1 MNQRSKRRIAIACQG
16 GGSHTAFTA
25 GVLKKILGDIKD
37 DGRYE
42 IIGLS
47 GTSGGAI
54 CAFLT
59 WHALQTTNGEHEAIR
74 LLEEFW
80 RTDNSVSWP
89 QEEWFANTLL
99 QSTMSLVEDTTG
111 MPPTNPYRIPELFR
125 FIPPLRSPDYWQE
138 QLGYALRKR
147 VNDNVSTADN
157 VGTAGPALYIGAV
170 NPVTGEFQVFKSHK
184 RNADGTLV
192 PNQTPD
198 DSISVEAVLASAA
211 IPTIFKAIELGE
223 AVYWRG
229 SENGVS
235 RISEGIYWDGLYSSN
250 PPIRELAELNP
261 DEIWVIQINPEEI
274 NRTPTGTEEMTD
286 RRNELAGNLSLNQ
299 ELYFVRRTN
308 ELVRRCGHYEDGVFK
323 LGGGS
328 SPDKREYRTI
338 KLRRVELTR
347 DLDYSSKL
355 DRDAASIAR
364 LIDEDADREATP
376 FLDALPLCHA
386 LEEVWEDVLQRVSK
400 ATNGEADEALDRVM
414 EVLSEHAEIKVVP
427 PANSSASATVLSDTD
442 EIRECVKWALESGFT
457 PEQTRYYRVE
467 ENTISWWMLA
477 TTPRLQYPVKVR
489 VEIVNGDDGIN
500 RISFYPLDMQTV
512 EAMRQSASRSR

>member
-1 MNQRSKRRIAIACQG
+1 MYQRSKKRIAIACQG
-16 GGSHTAFTA
+16 GGSHAAFTA
-25 GVLKKILGDIKD
+25 GVLKKILNDVKEEE
-37 DGRYE
+37 RYE
-42 IIGLS
+42 IVGLS

-59 WHALQTTNGEHEAIR
+59 WHALQKTNGEQEAIR

-80 RTDNSVSWP
+80 REDNSVSWP
-89 QEEWFANTLL
+89 QEEWFTNTLL
-99 QSTMSLVEDTTG
+99 QSTMNLFEDAIG
-111 MPPTNPYRIPELFR
+111 MPPTNPYRIPEVFR
-125 FIPPLRSPDYWQE
+125 YIPPLRSPDYWQD
-138 QLGYALRKR
+138 QLGCTLRKG
-147 VNDNVSTADN
+147 VNDNVC
-157 VGTAGPALYIGAV
+157 TAGPALYIGAV

-184 RNADGTLV
+184 RNTDGTLV
-192 PNQTPD
+192 PNETAND
-198 DSISVEAVLASAA
+198 AISIEAVLASAA

-235 RISEGIYWDGLYSSN
+235 CISEGVYWDGLYSSN

-274 NRTPTGTEEMTD
+274 DRTPTGTEEMTD

-308 ELVRRCGHYEDGVFK
+308 ELVRRFGNYEDGVLK
-323 LGGGS
+323 LSGGS
-328 SPDKREYRTI
+328 SPDGREYRTI

-347 DLDYSSKL
+347 ELDYSSKL

-364 LIDEDADREATP
+364 LIDEDANREATP
-376 FLDALPLCHA
+376 FLDALPLCHV
-386 LEEVWEDVLQRVSK
+386 LEEVWEDALQSVSK
-400 ATNGEADEALDRVM
+400 ATNGEANAALDRVM
-414 EVLSEHAEIKVVP
+414 ESLSEHAEIRVVP
-427 PANSSASATVLSDTD
+427 PANSSTDAIVLSDAYR
-442 EIRECVKWALESGFT
+442 IRECVKWALESRFT
-457 PEQTRYYRVE
+457 PEQTRHYRVNG
-467 ENTISWWMLA
+467 NTISWWMLA

-489 VEIVNGDDGIN
+489 VEIVNGEDSIN

-512 EAMRQSASRSR
+512 EAMRQRASRPR

>member
-1 MNQRSKRRIAIACQG
+1 MDQSSKRRIAIACQG
-16 GGSHTAFTA
+16 GGSHAAFTA
-25 GVLKKILGDIKD
+25 GVLIKILGDVKD
-37 DGRYE
+37 RGRYE
-42 IIGLS
+42 IVGLS

-59 WHALQTTNGEHEAIR
+59 WYALQETNGEQEAIR

-80 RTDNSVSWP
+80 REDNSVSWP

-99 QSTMSLVEDTTG
+99 QSTMSLYEDTTG
-111 MPPTNPYRIPELFR
+111 MLPTNPYRIPEVFR

-138 QLGYALRKR
+138 QLGSALRKR
-147 VNDNVSTADN
+147 VNDTVS
-157 VGTAGPALYIGAV
+157 TAGPALYIGAV

-192 PNQTPD
+192 PNQTSD
-198 DSISVEAVLASAA
+198 DAISVEAVLASAA

-235 RISEGIYWDGLYSSN
+235 RISNGVYWDGLYSSN

-261 DEIWVIQINPEEI
+261 DEIWVIQINPEETDS
-274 NRTPTGTEEMTD
+274 TPTSTEKMTD

-323 LGGGS
+323 LSGGS
-328 SPDKREYRTI
+328 IPDNREYRTI

-347 DLDYSSKL
+347 ELDYSSKL
-355 DRDAASIAR
+355 DRDAVSIGR

-376 FLDALPLCHA
+376 FLDALPFCQD
-386 LEEVWEDVLQRVSK
+386 LEDVWEDALQSVSK
-400 ATNGEADEALDRVM
+400 ATNGEDNEALDRVM
-414 EVLSEHAEIKVVP
+414 KLFSEHAEIRVVP
-427 PANSSASATVLSDTD
+427 PANSSAAAIVLSDAD
-442 EIRECVKWALESGFT
+442 KIRECMKWALESRFA

-467 ENTISWWMLA
+467 GNIISWWMLA
-477 TTPRLQYPVKVR
+477 TTPCLQYPVKVL
-489 VEIVNGDDGIN
+489 VEIVNGDDRIEC
-500 RISFYPLDMQTV
+500 ISFFPLDMQTV
-512 EAMRQSASRSR
+512 DAMHRSDEG

>member
-1 MNQRSKRRIAIACQG
+1 MDQRSKRRIAIACQG
-16 GGSHTAFTA
+16 GGSHAAFTA
-25 GVLKKILGDIKD
+25 GVLIKILGDIKD
-37 DGRYE
+37 EGRYE
-42 IIGLS
+42 IVGLS

-59 WHALQTTNGEHEAIR
+59 WHALQETNGERKAIR
-74 LLEEFW
+74 LLEEYW
-80 RTDNSVSWP
+80 REDNSVSWP

-99 QSTMSLVEDTTG
+99 QSTMSLYEDTIG
-111 MPPTNPYRIPELFR
+111 IPLTNPYRIPEIFR

-138 QLGYALRKR
+138 QLGSALKKR
-147 VNDNVSTADN
+147 VNDTVSTS
-157 VGTAGPALYIGAV
+157 GPTLYIGAV

-184 RNADGTLV
+184 RNTDGTLV
-192 PNQTPD
+192 PNETPSD
-198 DSISVEAVLASAA
+198 AISVEAILASAA

-223 AVYWRG
+223 AVYWRD

-250 PPIRELAELNP
+250 PPIRELADLNP

-274 NRTPTGTEEMTD
+274 ESTPTGTEKMTD

-323 LGGGS
+323 LSGGS
-328 SPDKREYRTI
+328 SPDNREYRTI

-347 DLDYSSKL
+347 ELDYSSKL
-355 DRDAASIAR
+355 DRDAASIGK

-386 LEEVWEDVLQRVSK
+386 LEDAWEDALQSVSK
-400 ATNGEADEALDRVM
+400 VTNDEDNEALDRVM
-414 EVLSEHAEIKVVP
+414 EFFSEHAEIRVVP
-427 PANSSASATVLSDTD
+427 PANSSASAIVFSGADK
-442 EIRECVKWALESGFT
+442 IRECLKWALESRFAS
-457 PEQTRYYRVE
+457 EQTRYYRIRG
-467 ENTISWWMLA
+467 NTISWWMLA
-477 TTPRLQYPVKVR
+477 TMPCLQYPAKVR
-489 VEIVNGDDGIN
+489 VEIVNGDDGIDC
-500 RISFYPLDMQTV
+500 ISIYPLDMQTV
-512 EAMRQSASRSR
+512 EAMRRSDEG